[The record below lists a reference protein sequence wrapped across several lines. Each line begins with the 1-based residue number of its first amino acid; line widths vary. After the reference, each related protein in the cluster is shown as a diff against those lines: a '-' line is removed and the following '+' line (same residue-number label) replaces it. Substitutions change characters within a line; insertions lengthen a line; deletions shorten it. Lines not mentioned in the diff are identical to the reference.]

1 MHNSSSDTSCV
12 RAALCILL
20 LHTASIVSSNLSS
33 SVVRLSPVV
42 FFVVNWCASRAC
54 ERGTLHSSSP
64 DTRAVGRLTSS
75 SVDCWQ
81 ISASSPDTQ
90 EKQSLSEGEPETFAE
105 ARGQTTRG
113 HSRSDSISAPGC
125 GLHAIV
131 VLHDTVV
138 IAAVKRGHSSSGLG
152 CGFHVIQ
159 HVQLDV
165 PSERSRPSYERYKSS
180 IFPAGEPRTCIT
192 NAETS
197 TTSEALGL
205 NCRFVVHSGSVGL
218 RAAKEKPGPQLRTH
232 ARTHVCARAHKQH
245 HRAAQ
250 CHTYNHW
257 HKAHEGSAESAQ
269 PALGTTRASAM
280 QSQSSRHL

>member
-1 MHNSSSDTSCV
+1 M
-12 RAALCILL
+12 
-20 LHTASIVSSNLSS
+20 
-33 SVVRLSPVV
+33 RLSPVV

-131 VLHDTVV
+131 VLHDTIV

-280 QSQSSRHL
+280 QSQSSRHI

>member
-1 MHNSSSDTSCV
+1 M
-12 RAALCILL
+12 
-20 LHTASIVSSNLSS
+20 
-33 SVVRLSPVV
+33 
-42 FFVVNWCASRAC
+42 
-54 ERGTLHSSSP
+54 HSSSP

-131 VLHDTVV
+131 VLHDTIV

-197 TTSEALGL
+197 TRSEALGL
-205 NCRFVVHSGSVGL
+205 KCRFVVHSGSVGL
-218 RAAKEKPGPQLRTH
+218 RAAKKKPGPQLRTH

-269 PALGTTRASAM
+269 PALGTTRASSNAITKQQTPTQRPTVM
-280 QSQSSRHL
+280 STTRVIDTPGVQSCSDS